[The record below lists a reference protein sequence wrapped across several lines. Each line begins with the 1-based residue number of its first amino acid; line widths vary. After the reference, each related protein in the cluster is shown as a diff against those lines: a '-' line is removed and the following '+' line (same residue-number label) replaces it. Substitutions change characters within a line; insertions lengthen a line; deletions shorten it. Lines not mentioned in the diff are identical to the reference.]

1 MRCGLIYGEEDDRGI
16 SELLGVEVSLEL
28 LVLPGLVGLR
38 GGLPV
43 LEAAHVVV
51 VVALGQLPVDPVVE
65 GDDQG
70 VLDHV
75 GLGLGVGVVAL
86 GDVVEDAAGGPAQL
100 GELLVG
106 GDEGLV
112 GDVVDI
118 GVAHGVE
125 SAVVAAAT

>member
-51 VVALGQLPVDPVVE
+51 VVALGQLPVDPVLFFLKVKENLSTLSLYLVIFKVRCNYSLVWE
-65 GDDQG
+65 GW
-70 VLDHV
+70 
-75 GLGLGVGVVAL
+75 
-86 GDVVEDAAGGPAQL
+86 AQKT
-100 GELLVG
+100 
-106 GDEGLV
+106 
-112 GDVVDI
+112 
-118 GVAHGVE
+118 AKA
-125 SAVVAAAT
+125 SF

>member
-1 MRCGLIYGEEDDRGI
+1 M
-16 SELLGVEVSLEL
+16 
-28 LVLPGLVGLR
+28 
-38 GGLPV
+38 PV
-43 LEAAHVVV
+43 LEGLHGVV
-51 VVALGQLPVDPVVE
+51 VVALGQLPGDLVAD

-100 GELLVG
+100 GELLVS